1 MYIQINKYTVLPI
14 LLALG
19 LMIAIIAKVA
29 VDGMWEKNLGELALG
44 ILGGFTFLF
53 TDTVVELLERD
64 RPHEEWFQEPNT
76 WVKVAGGLSLVG
88 SALLIF
94 EMI

>member
-1 MYIQINKYTVLPI
+1 MHIQINKYTVLPI

-19 LMIAIIAKVA
+19 LMVAIVTKVA
-29 VDGMWEKNLGELALG
+29 VDGTWEKNLGELALG
-44 ILGGFTFLF
+44 ILGGLTFLF

-76 WVKVAGGLSLVG
+76 WVKVAGGLSLLG

-94 EMI
+94 EVI